1 MKKKFKGFSKNI
13 YIAISIFFMFII
25 LLVAAFAHD
34 NEKTTA
40 AYAGALGDTNAQ
52 VIVADRYMDALAA
65 DVACA
70 CDGKDIDY
78 TYKYIADVMSNY
90 TYCSDD
96 EINKAGN
103 YTKATVFTGM
113 TYNTMVCRGFAALSA
128 KLWRACGYDATMEI
142 GYYRDDNSKS
152 VRQHAWTVLTV
163 ADGRA
168 LPIDY
173 TCKVSTRANKLPSC
187 TSFYGDG
194 YITKTYTTIG
204 SYNGNIENDRHVDAK
219 YATMDAEGV
228 FTY

>member
-1 MKKKFKGFSKNI
+1 MRKQNI
-13 YIAISIFFMFII
+13 YIAMSIFFMFII
-25 LLVAAFAHD
+25 LLLAAFACD
-34 NEKTTA
+34 SKKTTA

-52 VIVADRYMDALAA
+52 EIAADRYMDALAA
-65 DVACA
+65 DVAEA

-78 TYKYIADVMSNY
+78 AYKYIADVMSNY

-96 EINKAGN
+96 EINAAGN
-103 YTKATVFTGM
+103 YTKATVYTGM
-113 TYNTMVCRGFAALSA
+113 TYGTMVCRGFAALSA

-152 VRQHAWTVLTV
+152 VRQHAWTVLTTT
-163 ADGRA
+163 DGRA

-187 TSFYGDG
+187 TSFHGDG
-194 YITKTYTTIG
+194 YIVKTYNVIG
-204 SYNGNIENDRHVDAK
+204 SYNGNIENDKQVDAK
-219 YATMDAEGV
+219 YAAMDAEGI